1 MTQTTGAWQFNIER
15 LITSVF
21 DFQPRCISAITLDRF
36 RSGVFCASDSE
47 PSCGTYGAKR
57 FAVADYSQ
65 LGNSSNRN
73 QFKELSNREY
83 LKRPL
88 AIPPQVVEN
97 AAYADVAK
105 LVDARDLKSLGAICT
120 GSTPVVRTNYNGLC
134 PLSPVLFL
142 SLFSA
147 AGCVRVPSRS

>member
-1 MTQTTGAWQFNIER
+1 MHFNNHPGPASVWGFLCDRADTNILLESVRFGLNQT
-15 LITSVF
+15 
-21 DFQPRCISAITLDRF
+21 
-36 RSGVFCASDSE
+36 DS
-47 PSCGTYGAKR
+47 
-57 FAVADYSQ
+57 
-65 LGNSSNRN
+65 
-73 QFKELSNREY
+73 REY

-120 GSTPVVRTNYNGLC
+120 GSTPVVRTNNNGLC
-134 PLSPVLFL
+134 PLFPVLSL

-147 AGCVRVPSRS
+147 ARCLCSIAALILNIRKLVFTKN

>member
-1 MTQTTGAWQFNIER
+1 MHFTNHPGPVSVWGFLCDRADTNILLEFVRFGLNQT
-15 LITSVF
+15 
-21 DFQPRCISAITLDRF
+21 
-36 RSGVFCASDSE
+36 DS
-47 PSCGTYGAKR
+47 
-57 FAVADYSQ
+57 
-65 LGNSSNRN
+65 
-73 QFKELSNREY
+73 REY

-120 GSTPVVRTNYNGLC
+120 GSTPVVRTNHNGLC

-147 AGCVRVPSRS
+147 AD